1 MGSIT
6 SANAIYMLAIPP
18 LFAVPIQLQ
27 GFSADNIFVTDPVT
41 IAETS
46 MGLDGILSAG
56 FVFNAKT
63 QSISLQADSA
73 SNNMFDTWVAA
84 QELIKDTFRA
94 NGVVLLTAINKKW
107 TMTNGILTTY
117 PPIPDAAR
125 TLQPRR
131 FTITW
136 EKVQPAAV

>member
-6 SANAIYMLAIPP
+6 SANAVYMLAIPP
-18 LFAVPIQLQ
+18 LFAVPLQLQ
-27 GFSADNIFVTDPVT
+27 GFSADNIFTTDPVT

-46 MGLDGILSAG
+46 MGLDGIMSAG
-56 FVFNAKT
+56 FVFNSKT
-63 QSISLQADSA
+63 QSISLQADSL
-73 SNNMFDTWVAA
+73 SNVLFDNWVAA
-84 QELIKDTFRA
+84 QELIKDTYRA
-94 NGVVLLTAINKKW
+94 NGVVLLTSINRKW
-107 TMTNGILTTY
+107 TMTNGVLTTY
-117 PPIPDAAR
+117 PVMPDAAR